1 MLITATTQEMW
12 ELYVIMVGSLISET
26 IYSLT
31 LKLNDPQRSVMRLM
45 LDWLMAGL
53 LMMDGWRYVLRGC
66 GDLCVTTV
74 GMKEMLKWCVDNW
87 DMMEVSLLGN
97 NLY

>member
-1 MLITATTQEMW
+1 
-12 ELYVIMVGSLISET
+12 
-26 IYSLT
+26 
-31 LKLNDPQRSVMRLM
+31 
-45 LDWLMAGL
+45 
-53 LMMDGWRYVLRGC
+53 MMDVWRYVLRGC